1 MQPNRKQSLV
11 GVFTF
16 LMLYSLYFRCVSLMV
31 CVCVINIISRVLS
44 LSRIYCKD
52 PFSYLLLLYTAM
64 VEPNRIFGEKC
75 TKTDIVVNQGPTAPL
90 PSGIPTYTVEILNVC
105 ATSCNIAAIHLRCGW
120 FSSAKLINPK
130 VFRRLGFDD
139 CLVNDGKSLG
149 VGESLSFQYANT
161 FSYPMSVSSVACV

>member
-1 MQPNRKQSLV
+1 MKLAVALAS
-11 GVFTF
+11 
-16 LMLYSLYFRCVSLMV
+16 
-31 CVCVINIISRVLS
+31 
-44 LSRIYCKD
+44 
-52 PFSYLLLLYTAM
+52 LLLLFLAAFVVVSGVESSIIFQGKTNIIKLPHRKLLAM

-105 ATSCNIAAIHLRCGW
+105 ATSCKIAAIHLKCGW

>member
-1 MQPNRKQSLV
+1 M
-11 GVFTF
+11 FTI
-16 LMLYSLYFRCVSLMV
+16 LMLYSLYFCCVLLI
-31 CVCVINIISRVLS
+31 VCVINIISRVLS

-52 PFSYLLLLYTAM
+52 PFSYLFWLYTGSTAM

-75 TKTDIVVNQGPTAPL
+75 TKSDIVVNQGPTAPL

-105 ATSCNIAAIHLRCGW
+105 ATSCNIAAIHLKCGW

-161 FSYPMSVSSVACV
+161 FSYPMLVSSVACV

>member
-1 MQPNRKQSLV
+1 MKRELKLAS
-11 GVFTF
+11 
-16 LMLYSLYFRCVSLMV
+16 
-31 CVCVINIISRVLS
+31 
-44 LSRIYCKD
+44 
-52 PFSYLLLLYTAM
+52 LLLLLLFLAAAVAAFVVVVSGVESSIIFQGKTNIIKLPHRKLLAM

-75 TKTDIVVNQGPTAPL
+75 TKSDIVVNQGPTAPL
-90 PSGIPTYTVEILNVC
+90 PSGIPTYTVEISNVC
-105 ATSCNIAAIHLRCGW
+105 ATSCNIAAIHLKCGW

>member
-1 MQPNRKQSLV
+1 M
-11 GVFTF
+11 FTF
-16 LMLYSLYFRCVSLMV
+16 LMLYSLYFCCVLLI
-31 CVCVINIISRVLS
+31 VCVINIISRVLS

-52 PFSYLLLLYTAM
+52 PFSYLLWLYTGNTAM

-75 TKTDIVVNQGPTAPL
+75 TKSDIVVNQGPTAPL

-105 ATSCNIAAIHLRCGW
+105 ATSCNIAAIHLKCGW

-161 FSYPMSVSSVACV
+161 FSYPMLVSSVACV